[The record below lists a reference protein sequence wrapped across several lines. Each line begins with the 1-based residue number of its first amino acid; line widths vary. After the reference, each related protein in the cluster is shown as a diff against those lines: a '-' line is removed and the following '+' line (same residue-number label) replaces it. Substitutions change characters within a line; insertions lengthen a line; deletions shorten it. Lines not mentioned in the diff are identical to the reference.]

1 MMYVMN
7 KRRLKMD
14 LRKINSMTKYPS
26 ILTYHALG
34 EKGKLKEEVQ
44 VQFDEPAILTEKID
58 GVNARIIL
66 FPYRDDGFYIIGSRE
81 ELLYGKGD
89 LIGNPQLGIVDA
101 LKPLAETPF
110 PLVDVLTVLYL
121 EVYGGKTTSS
131 SKQYT
136 GNRTI
141 GYRLFDI
148 ATILDYRNLL
158 DNYEVEQI
166 AKWRDNGGQT
176 FYNETRLQNLSTHFL
191 QIPLVPRL
199 GIDILPTSL
208 SYTHKWLGMRLKETW
223 APLDSDAIGRPEGIV
238 VRSADRA
245 KIAKLRFEDY
255 ERTLRK
261 P

>member
-1 MMYVMN
+1 MYVMN

-14 LRKINSMTKYPS
+14 IRKINSMTKYPS

-44 VQFDEPAILTEKID
+44 VPFDEPAILTEKIN

-66 FPYRDDGFYIIGSRE
+66 FPDGLYIIGSRE
-81 ELLYGKGD
+81 ELLYAKGD
-89 LIGNPQLGIVDA
+89 LIGNPQLGIVEA
-101 LKPLAETPF
+101 LKPLADTMP
-110 PLVDVLTVLYL
+110 PVKTLTILYL

-136 GNRTI
+136 GNQAI

-148 ATILDYRNLL
+148 ATILDYQNLC
-158 DNYEVEQI
+158 DNYSVEQI

-176 FYNETRLQNLSTHFL
+176 FLPEYILAMSS
-191 QIPLVPRL
+191 IPLVPRL

-208 SYTHKWLGMRLKETW
+208 EYTHKWLGMRINETW

-238 VRSADRA
+238 VRSADRT